1 VSGGWITQADRA
13 RWQHQAALALAAILG
28 NCGGLPLITW
38 TIAPADL
45 VLSARVPG
53 PAPAGQARA
62 AFTAW
67 REALS
72 LEDYREWPGS
82 GGTTRPYAAGT
93 RGQVRIRICAHV
105 FEEQTR

>member
-38 TIAPADL
+38 TIAPAGL

-53 PAPAGQARA
+53 PAPAGQVRA
-62 AFTAW
+62 LKAW
-67 REALS
+67 REALV
-72 LEDYREWPGS
+72 LDYREWPG
-82 GGTTRPYAAGT
+82 GGTTRLSAAGT
-93 RGQVRIRICAHV
+93 RGQVRIRISASV
-105 FEEQTR
+105 LEEETR